1 MNKQKAISSL
11 QSRIAKRKNELGR
24 WWKVCGRFGIFTK
37 TPVVEETIRVAIMI
51 GNEQKFDKAL
61 LKLLYADAMKQQYYA
76 DVVYDLQRQ
85 ITNYRRQLASY
96 KLTGQPYEGD

>member
-11 QSRIAKRKNELGR
+11 QSRIAKRKNELRR
-24 WWKVCGRFGIFTK
+24 WWKTYSSYGEFTRS
-37 TPVVEETIRVAIMI
+37 VVIENTKIIAILI
-51 GNEQKFDKAL
+51 GDEQKLDKAL

-76 DVVYDLQRQ
+76 DVVYDLQEQ
-85 ITNYRRQLASY
+85 NQYYRRALASY